1 MKELAGK
8 TVFVTGGGGGIGGGI
23 AQAFAECGCRIV
35 LADIDLAFAEEEA
48 AKLPAGAQVQLLQLD
63 VRSLDSWNAAREAV
77 ESRFGTVDVLCN
89 NAGISSG
96 FKPLLDV
103 PPEEFDRVMA
113 INVTG
118 VYSGIRTFAPAM
130 VARGSG
136 HIVNTSSMN
145 GLVPF
150 GSFAAYSASKFAV
163 LGLSDALRAELVPAG
178 VGVSTLFPGLTRSR
192 MSESDTAGPA
202 GGDADRLA
210 AIRANMME
218 PIWLGRA
225 VVRAVEADE
234 PYVVT
239 HPEYHDG
246 LAARHAR
253 ILAAFGEPAQP
264 GYRTGASATKPGDVD
279 VA

>member
-1 MKELAGK
+1 MELAGK
-8 TVFVTGGGGGIGGGI
+8 TLFVTGGGGGIGGGI
-23 AQAFAECGCRIV
+23 AQAFAERGAAIV

-48 AKLPAGAQVQLLQLD
+48 AKLPAGTPTQLVQLD
-63 VRSLDSWNAAREAV
+63 VRLLDSWRGAREAA
-77 ESRFGTVDVLCN
+77 ETRFGAVDVLCN

-96 FKPLLDV
+96 FKPLLEV
-103 PPEEFDRVMA
+103 SPEEFDRVMA

-118 VYSGIRTFAPAM
+118 VFNGIATFAPAM

-163 LGLSDALRAELVPAG
+163 LGLSDALRVELTPAG

-192 MSESDTAGPA
+192 MSEADTAS
-202 GGDADRLA
+202 GDPERGA

-218 PIWLGRA
+218 PVWLGRA
-225 VVRAVEADE
+225 VVRAVEANQ
-234 PYVVT
+234 PYVIT
-239 HPEYHDG
+239 HPEYRDG
-246 LAARHAR
+246 LAARHAQ

-264 GYRTGASATKPGDVD
+264 GYRTGSSATKR
-279 VA
+279 

>member
-1 MKELAGK
+1 MMELAGK
-8 TVFVTGGGGGIGGGI
+8 TIFVTGGGGGIGGGI
-23 AQAFAECGCRIV
+23 AQAFAERGAAIV

-48 AKLPAGAQVQLLQLD
+48 AKLPAGSAVELVQLD
-63 VRSLDSWNAAREAV
+63 VRSLDSWHAAREAA
-77 ESRFGTVDVLCN
+77 ERRFGAIDVLCN

-96 FKPLLDV
+96 FKPLLEV
-103 PPEEFDRVMA
+103 SPEEFDRVMA

-118 VYSGIRTFAPAM
+118 VYNGIATFAPTM

-163 LGLSDALRAELVPAG
+163 LGLSDALRAELAPAG

-202 GGDADRLA
+202 GGDPERLA
-210 AIRANMME
+210 AIRANMMD
-218 PIWLGRA
+218 PVWLGRA
-225 VVRAVEADE
+225 VVRAVEE
-234 PYVVT
+234 NHPYIVT
-239 HPEYHDG
+239 HPEYRDG
-246 LAARHAR
+246 LATRHAQ

-264 GYRTGASATKPGDVD
+264 GYRTGSSATRP
-279 VA
+279 